1 MSSVGVG
8 DIETAAHGADLAA
21 AFHRDLVGPLIRREL
36 PGLRYAAARLG
47 SGSDVLGLDDAM
59 SRDHDWGLRLTVLL
73 DEADRAATGPVAELL
88 DRRLPDKF
96 RGQPVRFATTWDPAV
111 AHRVE
116 VATVGEFA
124 ASRLGLDPLAGMSS
138 LDWLVLTGQSVL
150 EVVAGPVFADATRQ
164 LGPLRRGLAWY
175 PPDVERYVLAC
186 GWQRLSQRLAFVGR
200 TAQTGQP
207 LQSRLLSAEL
217 ASDVISLAFA
227 LHRQWEPYE
236 KWREA
241 LFARLPGADD
251 LGLLLE
257 TAAAAEDWIRREA
270 ALSAAVEALARVQ
283 RAAGLPTPA
292 AASER
297 FFDRPYRTVPQAL
310 AGLLLAQIRDPLLA
324 RLRTR
329 VGSVGQWVSS
339 VDALADPAFRAGL
352 VAVYRDSLKPVQDS
366 LASGASHAGAGPP
379 GASPRVPTRPH

>member
-1 MSSVGVG
+1 VG
-8 DIETAAHGADLAA
+8 DIGTAARGADLAA

-47 SGSDVLGLDDAM
+47 SGSDVLGLDDVM
-59 SRDHDWGLRLTVLL
+59 SRDHDWGLRLTVLV
-73 DEADRAATGPVAELL
+73 DKADRAAAEPVAELL
-88 DRRLPDKF
+88 ERRLPAEF

-150 EVVAGPVFADATRQ
+150 EVVAGPVFADATTE

-175 PPDVERYVLAC
+175 PPDVERYMLAC
-186 GWQRLSQRLAFVGR
+186 GWQRVSQRLAFVGR

-241 LFARLPGADD
+241 LFGRLPDTDD

-257 TAAAAEDWIRREA
+257 TAVGAEDWTRREA
-270 ALSAAVEALARVQ
+270 ALGAAVEALARVQ

-292 AASER
+292 AASEQ
-297 FFDRPYRTVPQAL
+297 FFDRPYRTVPATL
-310 AGLLLAQIRDPLLA
+310 AGLLLAQIRDPLLT
-324 RLRTR
+324 RLNAR
-329 VGSVGQWVSS
+329 VGSVGQWASS
-339 VDALADPAFRAGL
+339 VDALASPGWRAGL
-352 VAVYRDSLKPVQDS
+352 VAVYRNS
-366 LASGASHAGAGPP
+366 LAPAGT
-379 GASPRVPTRPH
+379 SPLVPARRR